1 MEQRILNRN
10 NTQET
15 KAACWAAFLYGVT
28 KLENI
33 LLNNAMVFYEKNII
47 IITLFCYCISNITMV
62 VYTMMY

>member
-28 KLENI
+28 KLE
-33 LLNNAMVFYEKNII
+33 EHII
-47 IITLFCYCISNITMV
+47 K
-62 VYTMMY
+62 